1 MKLLFKPILCLS
13 FISLASLLLFS
24 CSKEEGIV
32 VPSDKEP
39 VSIRFHFQMGGEEPV
54 HYTRATPIQDSDET
68 AIQSLQFFQFTADG
82 SSLLQTEYIADVNS
96 PIVGNNQ
103 DKGVVIRNG
112 MDYVYARYFDPND
125 AAAYKFCF
133 VANHAEI
140 PQSGVSSITDLESYI
155 LAGKLKADG
164 SSTSMDILLP
174 YLSEQDA
181 TIKTNRYRIPM
192 SGIAQ
197 RSGNEQVK
205 LFDAGDIVVPM
216 TRTVAR
222 IDIYNR
228 VPGLEITSLR
238 IKNSY
243 DRATLFPSTSSASVP
258 TYEAPSGATL
268 CGMNSFCCI
277 AHSKPS
283 NTDMKNYNQW
293 LYPFR
298 GSKTGAETS
307 IVKKAFYLYEGK
319 QSSQSNEVLTLVVS
333 GLIHSAYGYT
343 GLDHEI
349 EIPFVVSSASG
360 TGTTPIHIKRNN
372 LYEVYLNESTKQSQG
387 VSFSIQCKA
396 WEEGKTSEVE
406 IPTSTIG
413 YYGTTHYVDFTAPHQ
428 NVNFDPYG
436 KGESWMTEKITPSET
451 NYANYRYFYY
461 NPKQS
466 LAIANYA
473 QRKFYFSLSSTFL
486 GEVRHKVVLN
496 EDPDHIKVLPT
507 SWKSGED
514 PKIKKISPTAR
525 NMAIELNYPLTE
537 ARRKALLKIEFTF
550 TDYPSKKLLFTFVSD
565 PAYVNTETTET
576 L

>member
-1 MKLLFKPILCLS
+1 M
-13 FISLASLLLFS
+13 
-24 CSKEEGIV
+24 
-32 VPSDKEP
+32 VPSEKEP
-39 VSIRFHFQMGGEEPV
+39 VSIRFHFQMGGDEPV

-68 AIQSLQFFQFTADG
+68 AIKSLQFFQFTADG
-82 SSLLQTEYIADVNS
+82 SSLLQTEYIADVNA
-96 PIVGNNQ
+96 PAVGNNH
-103 DKGVVIRNG
+103 DKGVVVRNG
-112 MDYVYARYFDPND
+112 TDYIYARYFDPND
-125 AAAYKFCF
+125 ADSYKFCF

-140 PQSGVSSITDLESYI
+140 PQAEATSFADLEGYI

-164 SSTSMDILLP
+164 TSTSMDILLP
-174 YLSEQDA
+174 HLNEQDA

-192 SGIAQ
+192 SGVAQ

-222 IDIYNR
+222 IDIHNR
-228 VPGLEITSLR
+228 VPGFEITSLR
-238 IKNSY
+238 LKNSY
-243 DRATLFPSTSSASVP
+243 DRATLFPSQGATAP

-277 AHSKPS
+277 SHSKPS

-298 GSKTGAETS
+298 GSKSGAETS
-307 IVKKAFYLYEGK
+307 IVKKVFYLYEGK
-319 QSSQSNEVLTLVVS
+319 QSSQSSEVLTLVVS
-333 GLIHSAYGYT
+333 GLIHGAYGYT
-343 GLDHEI
+343 GLEKEI

-406 IPTSTIG
+406 IPTLSID
-413 YYGTTHYVDFTAPHQ
+413 YYGTTHYVDFKAPHQ
-428 NVNFDPYG
+428 IVNFDPYG
-436 KGESWMTEKITPSET
+436 QSESWMTEDISPSET
-451 NYANYRYFYY
+451 NFANYRHFYY

-473 QRKFYFSLSSTFL
+473 QRKFYFSLNSAFK
-486 GEVRHKVVLN
+486 GEVRHKVILN

-507 SWKSGED
+507 SWKLGED
-514 PKIKKISPTAR
+514 PKTKVISPTAR
-525 NMAIELNYPLTE
+525 NMAIELNYPLD
-537 ARRKALLKIEFTF
+537 AVRRKAHLKIEFTF